1 VVCKHACPQQVNEQ
15 KIGRPQNL
23 KEHDQSSDKRAPRYP
38 SFRKK
43 DSPQQAPA
51 THQEISEIS
60 CLQMKSIIATSLL
73 IVTMSLLAR
82 ADDST
87 KVKLAVN
94 QELSFGGSSS
104 DIAWKG
110 SELVPVGHAQLFSL
124 GRHGARIF
132 KAIHARSASTVK
144 YSATPIPS
152 ALLVPGEIFGVR
164 TNQGA
169 YAKVMVAAMEGD
181 SLALEYVT
189 FAPRASKNAAFL
201 GPPAFILAVQNNY
214 SYLLPGLPNYGIAP
228 GSIFVIEGE
237 NLSNTE
243 TPVLQSSAAP
253 GLPLTLDQASLSV
266 TVNGVTTTPA
276 LYYVSSNGIA
286 AVLPSTT
293 PLGSGVLTLTSNGQ
307 TAQAPIQVVATALG
321 LDTLAGNGAG
331 SAVATD
337 VNFNLIGLLHSAM
350 PGQVITLWGSGIGA
364 DTSNDDRTYPQKQN
378 NLTTVPFQIY
388 IGGISATVLY
398 RGRSAYPGLDQ
409 INVAV
414 PSTVT
419 PGCFVSV
426 VAQSDL
432 VVSNSVTIPVNASGG
447 ACQDALLGLTGTQLQ
462 ALASKG
468 TPPNTLAV
476 VLSEQ
481 TGLSG
486 KVMDAAAVYP
496 ISITGGFL
504 GAGDFFASQGSCV
517 VYEPGL
523 PFPFQAVLDPG
534 AIQVTGPAGNVSL
547 ESNGGASFANFPSG
561 SLLNPGTYTFSGAGG
576 KDIGAFQ
583 LKLPAP
589 TAIALASTNFQSI
602 DRTQG
607 LVIKWTG
614 GAPGGDVMVNA
625 VGQSPNGGSLNI
637 YCHASASGGQLTIP
651 PSALLAFPLDL
662 ASLSS
667 PPGRL
672 PKSSR
677 PPASISAWRPR

>member
-1 VVCKHACPQQVNEQ
+1 MSHHTNEPRA
-15 KIGRPQNL
+15 IPAY
-23 KEHDQSSDKRAPRYP
+23 QSNAARR
-38 SFRKK
+38 FGII
-43 DSPQQAPA
+43 QELC
-51 THQEISEIS
+51 EISY
-60 CLQMKSIIATSLL
+60 LQMKSITATSLL
-73 IVTMSLLAR
+73 IIASLIAR

-94 QELSFGGSSS
+94 QELSFGGSTS

-110 SELVPVGHAQLFSL
+110 SELVPVGHAQLFSV

-152 ALLVPGEIFGVR
+152 AALVPGEIFGVR
-164 TNQGA
+164 TNQGT
-169 YAKVMVAAMEGD
+169 YAKVMVAAVEGD
-181 SLALEYVT
+181 SLSLVYVT
-189 FAPRASKNAAFL
+189 FAVTFATRASKNSAFL
-201 GPPAFILAVQNNY
+201 GPPPDIYAVQNNY

-228 GSIFVIEGE
+228 GSIFVIEGQ

-243 TPVLQSSAAP
+243 TPVLQSSASP
-253 GLPLTLDQASLSV
+253 GLPLTLDQVSLSV
-266 TVNGVTTTPA
+266 TVNGVTTSPA

-286 AVLPSTT
+286 AVLPSNT
-293 PLGSGVLTLTSNGQ
+293 PVGSGTVTLTSNGQ
-307 TAQAPIQVVATALG
+307 TAQAPILVIATALG

-331 SAVATD
+331 AAVATD

-350 PGQVITLWGSGIGA
+350 PGQVITLWGSGVGA

-388 IGGISATVLY
+388 VGGISATVLY

-414 PSTVT
+414 PSGVT

-432 VVSNSVTIPVNASGG
+432 IVSNTVTIPVNASGG
-447 ACQDALLGLTGTQLQ
+447 ACQDPLLGLSGTQLQ
-462 ALASKG
+462 ALAAKA
-468 TPPNTLAV
+468 TPPNTLAL

-496 ISITGGFL
+496 ISISSGFI
-504 GAGDFFASQGSCV
+504 GSGDFFASQGSCV

-534 AIQVTGPAGNVSL
+534 TIQVTGPAGNVTL
-547 ESNGGASFANFPSG
+547 ETNGGASFANFPSG
-561 SLLNPGTYTFSGAGG
+561 SLLNPGTYTFSGASG

-583 LKLPAP
+583 VKLPSP

-607 LVIKWTG
+607 LVLQWTG
-614 GAPGGDVMVNA
+614 GAPEGDVMVNA
-625 VGQSPNGGSLNI
+625 VGSSPNGGSLNI
-637 YCHASASGGQLTIP
+637 YCHAPASGGQLTIP
-651 PSALLAFPLDL
+651 PSTLLAFLPGPGKLVITTGTAPQIVSASGVDL
-662 ASLSS
+662 GLATAVVTYEL
-667 PPGRL
+667 
-672 PKSSR
+672 
-677 PPASISAWRPR
+677 PASFK